1 VHVLQPNQSGLAQ
14 ISNILKHQSAVTEL
28 HILSHGQPGQV
39 LLGTSGLTTQQ
50 LYTQAQSITGWASAF
65 APGAHLLLYGCNV
78 AAGAV
83 GRDFVQTLAELTGTH
98 VAAATHPVGAASLG
112 GRWQLDY
119 QTGAPAPPLA
129 LDALGQAAYTGIL
142 ATAFPNLFYANVATS
157 LFVLDLTNG
166 EADQVGTL
174 AFNTNAI
181 AREAENGRIYYIGQG
196 TDRRVAFFDPFA
208 APGSQ
213 NTILPFDNSGSA
225 GTGFVKLAQ
234 AQNGVI
240 YAMNLS
246 ETLLYAVNQT
256 TGELT
261 VFGDISGG
269 TTPFSAGSGD
279 MAFDPNDA
287 NRLIITVAP
296 GGQTIRLYS
305 VDISDPANLNAVFI
319 GDSGISADGA
329 GSLAFGQDGQ
339 LYTSSDEGGTDGL
352 WRLSLTDATAT
363 RVADTVRSDN
373 NASLQFN
380 DFGTLPI
387 PTPDIDIQ
395 VNVPTGQPEAQPG
408 DTVTYVVT
416 VTNNSGTFDVNNV
429 PLLIGLPPEITNI
442 TFDGSPSG
450 NTISTTVDLTANEI
464 RTFTVTGV
472 VDAGTPVNTPLTTT
486 VSSPPIPG
494 LAESNPGSNSTTVTT
509 QIVSGISNQPPITD
523 PVTGTVPPVAG
534 EPTQLP
540 ALSGSDPD
548 GTLTSFQILS
558 LPPAGQ
564 GQLFLGDPNQG
575 GTAVGLNQVIP
586 VGQANQLFFVPTD
599 SFAGASFSYTGID
612 DDQEPS
618 VTPGTFTLA
627 VGTLEPNLPP
637 LTDPITTDVKGPG
650 EGVTRLSA
658 LSGSDPDGTLSGFR
672 ILSLPIAGEGR
683 LFLGNPNQGGTPIA
697 VNQLI
702 PPNQANQVFFRA
714 LAAFS
719 GTASFTY
726 TAVDNL
732 GATSL
737 TPATVTLQQIS
748 VPPPTGGCLPGLV
761 ITGTNQA
768 DTLVGTTGQDTMFGL
783 AGDDTIRGGDCG
795 DVIFGGPGDDRLF
808 GEGGNDRLIGGAGN
822 DTLRGGAG
830 NDTLNGG
837 AGNDLLLGGGGRDLL
852 RGSAGNDTLRGGA
865 GNDTLFGNNGND
877 ALFGDGGN
885 DVLRGGAGRD
895 TLRGGPG
902 DDLLF
907 GNNGNDLLFGGNG
920 NDTLDGGAGNDTLRG
935 GPGNDVLRGKAGN
948 DVLFGGGG
956 DDFILGGNGND
967 ALFGG
972 PGNDTLI
979 GGAGNDTLRGGNGA
993 DVLRGGAGRDL
1004 LFGGAGNDT
1013 LFGNNGNDTLLGGPG
1028 DDLIFGGAG
1037 DDVLRGGA
1045 GDDRLFGGVGDDTIF
1060 GGPGNDLINGG
1071 SGNDVL
1077 FGGAGNDTIRGGAG
1091 RDTLYGGPGNDRL
1104 FGGSND
1110 DVLFGGQGNDIL
1122 RGNNGN
1128 DTLYAGAGRNRL
1140 IGGAGNDVL
1149 VSGGGRNVLVG
1160 GNGADTF
1167 AFLGASKAA
1176 VLRQSRVANRDRI
1189 LDFNQTEGDRILLSF
1204 NNSLQATTPPPR
1216 LFNAGV
1222 VVANTL
1228 AQAAA
1233 AAYLDKNQT
1242 APGNQ
1247 ALTRNQALFFDWQ
1260 GGTYLSVNNA
1270 LNGFNQNQDMVVNMS
1285 SMVFK
1290 PGDGNAGVLNVA
1302 DYFVV

>member
-1 VHVLQPNQSGLAQ
+1 MKSAPTNILIIVDPSVLHYASLIDSTRPHATVHVLQPNQSGLAQ
-14 ISNILKHQSAVTEL
+14 ISNILKRQSAVTEL
-28 HILSHGQPGQV
+28 HILSHGRPGQV
-39 LLGTSGLTTQQ
+39 LVGTSGFTTQQ

-65 APGAHLLLYGCNV
+65 APNAHLLLYGCDV
-78 AAGAV
+78 AAGEV
-83 GRDFVQTLAELTGTH
+83 GRDFVHTLAELTGTH

-119 QTGAPAPPLA
+119 QTGETAPPLA
-129 LDALGQAAYTGIL
+129 LDAAGQAAYTGIL
-142 ATAFPNLFYANVATS
+142 ATAFPNLFYANVAAS
-157 LFVLDLTNG
+157 LFVLDLTTG
-166 EADQVGTL
+166 EADPVGTL

-181 AREAENGRIYYIGQG
+181 AREAQNGRIYYIGQG

-246 ETLLYAVNQT
+246 DTQLYAVNQT

-261 VFGDISGG
+261 VFGNISGG

-279 MAFDPNDA
+279 MAFDPNNA

-319 GDSGISADGA
+319 GNSGISTDGA

-339 LYTSSDEGGTDGL
+339 LYTSSNEGGTDGL
-352 WRLSLTDATAT
+352 WQLSLTSASAT
-363 RVADTVRSDN
+363 RIANTVRSDN
-373 NASLQFN
+373 NASLRFN

-408 DTVTYVVT
+408 DTVTYIVT
-416 VTNNSGTFDVNNV
+416 VTNNSGTFDVNDV
-429 PLLIGLPPEITNI
+429 PLLIGLPPEIINI
-442 TFDGSPSG
+442 TFNGSPSS
-450 NTISTTVDLTANEI
+450 NNISTTVDLTANETV
-464 RTFTVTGV
+464 TFTVTGV
-472 VDAGTPVNTPLTTT
+472 VDPGTPINTPITTT

-494 LAESNPGSNSTTVTT
+494 LVESNPGSNSTTITT
-509 QIVSGISNQPPITD
+509 QVVSGISNQPPIT
-523 PVTGTVPPVAG
+523 
-534 EPTQLP
+534 
-540 ALSGSDPD
+540 
-548 GTLTSFQILS
+548 
-558 LPPAGQ
+558 
-564 GQLFLGDPNQG
+564 N
-575 GTAVGLNQVIP
+575 
-586 VGQANQLFFVPTD
+586 
-599 SFAGASFSYTGID
+599 
-612 DDQEPS
+612 
-618 VTPGTFTLA
+618 
-627 VGTLEPNLPP
+627 
-637 LTDPITTDVKGPG
+637 PITTDVSGPG
-650 EGVTRLSA
+650 EGVTRLPA

-702 PPNQANQVFFRA
+702 PPNQANQVFSRA
-714 LAAFS
+714 LAGFS
-719 GTASFTY
+719 GAASFTY

-737 TPATVTLQQIS
+737 TPATVTLQQVS

-768 DTLVGTTGQDTMFGL
+768 DNLVGTTGQDTMFGL
-783 AGDDTIRGGDCG
+783 AGNDMIRGGDCG

-830 NDTLNGG
+830 RDTLNGG
-837 AGNDLLLGGGGRDLL
+837 AGNDLLLGGGSRDLL
-852 RGSAGNDTLRGGA
+852 RGGAANDTLLGGA

-895 TLRGGPG
+895 TLRGGLG

-907 GNNGNDLLFGGNG
+907 GNNGNDLLLGGNG

-979 GGAGNDTLRGGNGA
+979 GSAGNDTLRGGNGD
-993 DVLRGGAGRDL
+993 DVLRGGAARDL

-1013 LFGNNGNDTLLGGPG
+1013 LFGNNGNDTIFGGPG
-1028 DDLIFGGAG
+1028 DDVIFGGAG

-1045 GDDRLFGGVGDDTIF
+1045 GDDRLLGGIGDDTIF
-1060 GGPGNDLINGG
+1060 GGPGNDIINGG

-1140 IGGAGNDVL
+1140 IGGAGNNVL
-1149 VSGGGRNVLVG
+1149 VSEGGQNVLVG
-1160 GNGADTF
+1160 GNGEDTF

-1189 LDFNQTEGDRILLSF
+1189 LGFDQTEGDRILLSF

-1216 LFNAGV
+1216 LFNAGAI
-1222 VVANTL
+1222 VANTL

-1233 AAYLDKNQT
+1233 AAYLDRNQT

-1247 ALTRNQALFFDWQ
+1247 GLTRNQAMFFDWQ
-1260 GGTYLSVNNA
+1260 GSTYLSVNNA
-1270 LNGFNQNQDMVVNMS
+1270 QNGFNQNQDMVVNMS

-1290 PGDGNAGVLNVA
+1290 PGDANAGVLNMA